1 MHNSFFPKNV
11 IREIDYLIDTI
22 VHLNPSSRFLNEWI
36 WILNSNEIWSDLKD
50 SNLKVIN
57 QTSQQTISKRI
68 FKVKMSY
75 SVLSVE

>member
-57 QTSQQTISKRI
+57 QTSQQTISKRM
-68 FKVKMSY
+68 FKV
-75 SVLSVE
+75 